1 MKFAIQAPSLSALR
15 GVFYMLMLTTGLLMT
30 LVLNQTLKTV
40 SSKRPDTFEQA
51 TFQVCN
57 GTICQTI
64 LSEK

>member
-1 MKFAIQAPSLSALR
+1 MKTVLQTTSLSTLR
-15 GVFYMLMLTTGLLMT
+15 GVFYTLMLTTGLLMT
-30 LVLNQTLKTV
+30 LVLNQTLKTI
-40 SSKRPDTFEQA
+40 SYDRPDILEQA